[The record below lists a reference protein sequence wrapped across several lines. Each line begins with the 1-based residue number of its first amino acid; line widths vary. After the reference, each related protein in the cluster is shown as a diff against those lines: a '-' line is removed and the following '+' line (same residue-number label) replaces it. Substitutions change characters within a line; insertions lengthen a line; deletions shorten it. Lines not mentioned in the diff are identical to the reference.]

1 MKKFLSI
8 VAICAVISACS
19 TTPPPA
25 PVAPAPV
32 RMVQVASNPQEA
44 SAQRV
49 IDSVPEWF
57 VDVPKKANTIYAVGD
72 GFSGSLSG
80 ALGNARANAF
90 EGICQSAG
98 GTVRSQTK
106 IFRQDTEQSSTSV
119 STTAIRNLCP
129 DVDVSGANVE
139 KRHVIRDGTRYHAF
153 VMVALPIGATNVI
166 ARTKQAD
173 KLAEKALGTRD
184 REFKELDKLVDGEK
198 SDAKS
203 ESEVKGI
210 TLMNVDNE
218 EYKRKRDEALTK
230 PNAVIGQ
237 TTLR

>member
-1 MKKFLSI
+1 MKKILSI
-8 VAICAVISACS
+8 VAICAVMTACS

-25 PVAPAPV
+25 PVQPAPPA
-32 RMVQVASNPQEA
+32 RVATYSTPQEA

-49 IDSVPEWF
+49 VEAVPDWF
-57 VDVPKKANTIYAVGD
+57 LNVPKKADTIYSVGD
-72 GFSGSLSG
+72 GYSGSLSG

-106 IFRQDTEQSSTSV
+106 IFRQDTEQSSTSI
-119 STTAIRNLCP
+119 STTAIRNLCA
-129 DVDVSGANVE
+129 DIDVSGATVE
-139 KRHVIRDGTRYHAF
+139 KREVIRDGNRFHAYVLVSF
-153 VMVALPIGATNVI
+153 PLGESNTI

-173 KLAEKALGTRD
+173 KLANKALDARE
-184 REFKELDKLVDGEK
+184 REFKELDRVVEK
-198 SDAKS
+198 GSATAS

-218 EYKRKRDEALTK
+218 EYKRKRDEALQK
-230 PNAVIGQ
+230 PGAVIGQ